1 MDDGENERMHD
12 DNDLTP
18 EERMAFQRLPREV
31 EPSRLLEERVV
42 RSLRNEG
49 ILRGPATGGRWVR
62 SWMLAGAAAASLVL
76 FGVGLTLGQWMGS
89 RSMTQA
95 FLAVREQDAQQV
107 ALRIQEAGSAYVAAL
122 ASLTDLRSAEGLG
135 EYTQGREA
143 AMGALYGAAFELA
156 RLSPD
161 DPDVLQ
167 VLQILEDR
175 RNQDQGWSTP
185 GSRSV
190 IWF

>member
-1 MDDGENERMHD
+1 
-12 DNDLTP
+12 
-18 EERMAFQRLPREV
+18 MAFQRLPREA

-42 RSLRNEG
+42 RSLRHEG
-49 ILRGPATGGRWVR
+49 ILTSPASAGRWVR
-62 SWMLAGAAAASLVL
+62 SWMIAGVTAASLVL
-76 FGVGLTLGQWMGS
+76 FGGGLAVGHSMGT

-95 FLAVREQDAQQV
+95 FLAVREQDSQQV

-122 ASLTDLRSAEGLG
+122 ASLTDLRSTDGPG

-175 RNQDQGWSTP
+175 RAQDQGWSTP

-190 IWF
+190 VWF

>member
-1 MDDGENERMHD
+1 MHD
-12 DNDLTP
+12 ENDLTA
-18 EERMAFQRLPREV
+18 EERMAFQRLPREA
-31 EPSRLLEERVV
+31 EASTLLEERVV
-42 RSLRNEG
+42 RSLRREG
-49 ILRGPATGGRWVR
+49 ILRNPGSAGRWLR
-62 SWMLAGAAAASLVL
+62 SWMIAGTAAASLVL
-76 FGVGLTLGQWMGS
+76 FGAGLTVGHWMGS

-122 ASLTDLRSAEGLG
+122 ASLTDLRSAEGSGGVTL
-135 EYTQGREA
+135 GREA

-156 RLSPD
+156 RLAPD

-175 RNQDQGWSTP
+175 RSQDQGLSTP
-185 GSRSV
+185 SSRSV
-190 IWF
+190 VWF

>member
-1 MDDGENERMHD
+1 M
-12 DNDLTP
+12 
-18 EERMAFQRLPREV
+18 
-31 EPSRLLEERVV
+31 
-42 RSLRNEG
+42 
-49 ILRGPATGGRWVR
+49 I
-62 SWMLAGAAAASLVL
+62 AGATAASLIL
-76 FGVGLTLGQWMGS
+76 FGVGLALGQWMGS

-122 ASLTDLRSAEGLG
+122 ASLTDLRGADGPG

-167 VLQILEDR
+167 VFQILEDR
-175 RNQDQGWSTP
+175 RNQDQGWRP
-185 GSRSV
+185 PDSRSV

>member
-18 EERMAFQRLPREV
+18 EERMAFQRLPREA

-42 RSLRNEG
+42 RSLRHEG
-49 ILRGPATGGRWVR
+49 ILTSPASAGRWVR

-76 FGVGLTLGQWMGS
+76 FGVGLALGQWMGS

-122 ASLTDLRSAEGLG
+122 ASLTDLRSADGPG

-175 RNQDQGWSTP
+175 RNQDQGWRPP